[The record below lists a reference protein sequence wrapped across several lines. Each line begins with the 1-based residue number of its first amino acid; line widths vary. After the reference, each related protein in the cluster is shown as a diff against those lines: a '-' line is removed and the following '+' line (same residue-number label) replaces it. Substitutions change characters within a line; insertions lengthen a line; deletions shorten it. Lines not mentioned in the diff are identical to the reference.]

1 MKIIG
6 KIKLKLVACLTA
18 CFCLFT
24 CCGILS
30 SMTSSAKAEPQPN
43 NSSAYFVTED
53 RYTQG
58 LWYSGEDGFKEDTP
72 EQTAAKRNYGK
83 DGAVLFFHWL
93 KWRGGQPCLDVDK
106 LNDFTH
112 DTTDYSDAEGIVK
125 ANYVEYPS
133 YVSSIEGNINNIS
146 DEPFGYWNEYVTTM
160 SDLWGKSLNGV
171 RLLPIEGRYVDD
183 EKTEE
188 RRWSSAG
195 FCTQAGYPTRFTVGV
210 NDTNWHYV
218 TYYVGCPYHYRYMG
232 VNSATFNIYD
242 LENNL
247 IETKIIEDINQGV
260 HVTFAIKGSF
270 VIELIGSPLVAWSN
284 ALFFDSAVNNEQIG
298 TLNET
303 VMLQGSKTVNLSW
316 ENKSND
322 TYTSIYR
329 REKGE
334 NNWQIIAEVENG
346 VNSYV
351 DSSTRVATDYE
362 YVFSSATVNTNDSI
376 YNGYS
381 HIDNKFYFQPSVKVK
396 TYNLIDFDSVLSI
409 STAPYN
415 KTKLEVFQSSYVSVQ
430 NEEFSVKAKLLKT
443 DNNGETWEPYS
454 NVEVK
459 YKLTG
464 DNIFSVLGTEQYQN
478 MQDVFGVGRT
488 NTNGIVEV
496 SSSVEY
502 CGEYN
507 IEIYIEEQPDQ
518 LNTLFGYDS
527 CETSVMLTIT
537 QEASNNPAK
546 PFLTNIS
553 DAIKPGE
560 TFTITGFNMYND
572 EYFSVAYIENKGA
585 KPSEFN
591 DGLNYKYLSA
601 DNILY
606 ADALSGTS
614 VMLSLPID
622 ERAGSYDFY
631 VRNVHGWSNGITLN
645 CARPLYLDQEGAYEG
660 QEIQI
665 VGRNFLQY
673 EFGVGNEQS
682 SLNALRVKLT
692 QLVDKNDPT
701 KKGLSYILSAENGGI
716 LTGNKIGKEDAL
728 QFESDVLKAEDIPYT
743 HPLRI
748 TIKIPKVY
756 YYGTYEVT
764 VATDGRDYRELTDNC
779 KLEIVKKK
787 AQSWDKDVFGSYNET
802 LHCGNDPLDL
812 GVYWAQDL
820 HYNNVQTMSPNTL
833 NDAATFTETV
843 NTAIES
849 LSQEGGG
856 VVYFPSGTYY
866 LMSGIT
872 LKNGVILVG
881 AGEGETIFDYV
892 DTRSN
897 KIWFTASDQSNI
909 GLARITLNI
918 RNECLKDSNDAWVV
932 PRYVV
937 KWTGDGAYDE
947 DLSLSTIK
955 NRFIANIDGKFAKNV
970 KWANSSKSI
979 QEINIT
985 GQNVILKDSVFDGG
999 LIHCEMNSYGK
1010 CWGVKMIYNASDG
1023 TAPHFSGRYS
1033 FIENSY
1039 FDLQYVGHGLKVK
1052 SDQYVAY
1059 TYTTHTGNRVARSND
1074 GEALLVEP
1082 PTGIFST
1089 GNVIGA
1095 TARTITLDFVG
1106 GEKIEKDTYV
1116 RYNMLAVY
1124 ISEGTGQG
1132 QMRYIKRTTTDA
1144 YGACYEFQDWERDW
1158 DIIPDSTSV
1167 FSVIAPLANLTV
1179 YHYKAYDSTGP
1190 VCLYNNVNDA
1200 VVSGCTLID
1209 TSGIAVY
1216 GTSSG
1221 GIVNGR
1227 GTPSSHI
1234 RIVDNYIEGVG
1245 ANYNAGAI
1253 KEPRYCGGIILVAG
1267 GSGDYFG
1274 NFMNGI
1280 IVKNNHLK
1288 NLIPEISGKDANNW
1302 VVGTGLVVNFKGGVN
1317 NNPNCARN
1325 IIIENNLIENT
1336 EWGLHCDRV
1345 FTGVAI
1351 KGNTV
1356 SQTTLLSENV
1366 TIDRPTGFYGSA
1378 NHTLYVNGKV
1388 SGLSGDYQYETD
1400 LPKLSNLNGRTFLGW
1415 TEDENYSLDSIIT
1428 TKAYGKNVTL
1438 YAAYGCEVVFDYN
1451 YLKSNGE
1458 QKGIYTSFKTL
1469 SGGSISNEIANYG
1482 DPFRLGYEFGGWY
1495 LDEACTQGFDP
1506 ECLITENVKV
1516 YAKWIGDNDQPGE
1529 KPELPDTNGDT
1540 KLWIPLVVGVGIA
1553 AVIVS
1558 ATVVSIV
1565 LIKRRKR

>member
-1 MKIIG
+1 MRITS
-6 KIKLKLVACLTA
+6 KLKNRILAWLMTCL
-18 CFCLFT
+18 CLMFCGALMF
-24 CCGILS
+24 S
-30 SMTSSAKAEPQPN
+30 YSAKAETST
-43 NSSAYFVTED
+43 NSSAYFLTED

-93 KWRGGQPCLDVDK
+93 KSQHSKPCLDVDK

-112 DTTDYSDAEGIVK
+112 DTTDYSDSEAVVK

-133 YVSSIEGNINNIS
+133 YVSSIQGNITSIS
-146 DEPFGYWNEYVTTM
+146 DDPFGYWNNYLATM
-160 SDLWGKSLNGV
+160 SNLWTKSINGV

-188 RRWSSAG
+188 RLWTSAG
-195 FCTQAGYPTRFTVGV
+195 FNSQAGAPTRFTVEMT
-210 NDTNWHYV
+210 DDNWHSV
-218 TYYVGCPYHYRYMG
+218 TYYVGCPYYYKYVG
-232 VNSATFNIYD
+232 DTDSTINIYD
-242 LENNL
+242 LEGNL
-247 IETKIIEDINQGV
+247 LETHTVAKTNQGV
-260 HVTFAIKGSF
+260 HVTFAVKGSF
-270 VIELIGSPLVAWSN
+270 VIELIGKSLAAWSN
-284 ALFFDSAVNNEQIG
+284 ALFFDPCVNNENIG
-298 TLNET
+298 VSDVSVKLEGAKQ
-303 VMLQGSKTVNLSW
+303 VKIEW
-316 ENKSND
+316 ENISND
-322 TYTSIYR
+322 TFTSIYR
-329 REKGE
+329 RVKGE
-334 NNWQIIAEVENG
+334 KYWERLVELAPA
-346 VNSYV
+346 VSSYV
-351 DSSTRVATDYE
+351 DSSTKVGTQYE
-362 YVFSSATVNTNDSI
+362 YVLSSATLNNTDSI
-376 YNGYS
+376 YNGYTN
-381 HIDNKFYFQPSVKVK
+381 IDTDIYEKPKVFVK
-396 TYNLIDFDSVLSI
+396 TFNLPDFDSVVEI
-409 STAPYN
+409 ATAPYS
-415 KTKLEVFQSSYVSVQ
+415 KTKLELAQSSYIITP
-430 NEEFSVKAKLLKT
+430 NTDFTVKARLLKT
-443 DNNGETWEPYS
+443 DDNGLTWDPYS
-454 NVEVK
+454 NIEVT
-459 YKLTG
+459 YKLDG
-464 DNIFSVLGTEQYQN
+464 ENIYSIIGEKKYQN
-478 MQDVFGVGRT
+478 IDEIFGIGVTDDDGY
-488 NTNGIVEV
+488 IEV
-496 SSSVEY
+496 TSRVEY
-502 CGEYN
+502 CGDYN
-507 IEIYIEEQPDQ
+507 IVVSIEEQPDT
-518 LNTLFGYDS
+518 LNMMTGYDACTAS
-527 CETSVMLTIT
+527 AMLSIVSTETANSMSPV
-537 QEASNNPAK
+537 
-546 PFLTNIS
+546 LTNIS

-560 TFTITGFNMYND
+560 TFNITGFNILND
-572 EYFSVAYIENKGA
+572 ESFKVAYVKNAGKIPSAFDENSDCKYI
-585 KPSEFN
+585 SEK
-591 DGLNYKYLSA
+591 D
-601 DNILY
+601 ILFV
-606 ADALSGTS
+606 DALNGTS
-614 VMLSLPID
+614 IMLTLPAD
-622 ERAGSYDFY
+622 ERAGIYDFY
-631 VRNVHGWSNGITLN
+631 IKNAYGWSNGITLN
-645 CARPLYLDQEGAYEG
+645 AARPLYLDQEGAYEG

-673 EFGVGNEQS
+673 EFGVGTLES
-682 SLNALRVKLT
+682 SLNNLRVKLT
-692 QLVDKNDPT
+692 QIKDKNGNEVN
-701 KKGLSYILSAENGGI
+701 GLSYILSTANGGI
-716 LTGNKIGKEDAL
+716 LTGNKIDKEDAL
-728 QFESDVLKAEDIPYT
+728 QFENDKLQAEDIPYT

-748 TIKIPKVY
+748 TIKVPQVY
-756 YYGTYEVT
+756 AYGLYDIT
-764 VATDGRDYRELTDNC
+764 VATDGKDYRALTDNC
-779 KLEIVKKK
+779 KLEIVEKKS
-787 AQSWDKDVFGSYNET
+787 QSWDTSIFGDYNT
-802 LHCGNDPLDL
+802 TKHCGNDPLDL

-820 HYNNVQTMSPNTL
+820 NYNNTVKMSPNAF
-833 NDAATFTETV
+833 DSAKTFTETV
-843 NTAIES
+843 NTTIS
-849 LSQEGGG
+849 TLSNQGGG
-856 VVYFPSGTYY
+856 VVYFPEGTYY
-866 LMSGIT
+866 FMSGVN
-872 LKNGVILVG
+872 LKNGVMLIG
-881 AGEGETIFDYV
+881 AGEDKTIFEYV
-892 DTRSN
+892 DNSATG
-897 KIWFTASDQSNI
+897 KIWFTSSSQINI
-909 GLARITLNI
+909 GIARVALNVQ
-918 RNECLKDSNDAWVV
+918 NECLQGENGAWIA

-937 KWTGDGAYDE
+937 KWSGDGTYDE
-947 DLSLSTIK
+947 DLSLTTIK
-955 NRFIANIDGKFAKNV
+955 NRFIVNVDGHFIKKVA
-970 KWANSSKSI
+970 KWADPSSSEQYIQMTGKNIVLKNSC
-979 QEINIT
+979 
-985 GQNVILKDSVFDGG
+985 FDGG
-999 LIHCEMNSYGK
+999 IIHCEMNSYGTM
-1010 CWGVKMIYNASDG
+1010 WGVKMIYNASQG
-1023 TAPHFSGRYS
+1023 AAPHFSGRYS

-1039 FDLQYVGHGLKVK
+1039 FDLQYIGHGLKVK

-1059 TYTTHTGNRVARSND
+1059 NYTTHTGNRVARMND

-1082 PTGIFST
+1082 PTGMFST

-1124 ISEGTGQG
+1124 ISDGTGQG

-1167 FSVIAPLANLTV
+1167 FSVIAPLANLTL
-1179 YHYKAYDSTGP
+1179 YHYKAYDCVGP

-1209 TSGIAVY
+1209 TAGVAVY

-1221 GIVNGR
+1221 GIENGR

-1245 ANYNAGAI
+1245 ADYNVGEI
-1253 KEPRYCGGIILVAG
+1253 LEPRYCGGIILVAG

-1288 NLIPEISGKDANNW
+1288 NLIPEISGKDDSKW
-1302 VVGTGLVVNFKGGVN
+1302 VVGTGLVVNFKGGLN

-1336 EWGLHCDRV
+1336 EWGLYCDRV

-1366 TIDRPTGFYGSA
+1366 TIDRPTGFYGNA

-1415 TEDENYSLDSIIT
+1415 TEDENYTLDSTIT

-1438 YAAYGCEVVFDYN
+1438 YAAYGYEVVFDYN

-1469 SGGSISNEIANYG
+1469 SGGSISNELANYG

-1516 YAKWIGDNDQPGE
+1516 YAKWIGGNDQPIE
-1529 KPELPDTNGDT
+1529 TPELPDTNGDT
-1540 KLWIPLVVGVGIA
+1540 KPWIPLVVGVGIA